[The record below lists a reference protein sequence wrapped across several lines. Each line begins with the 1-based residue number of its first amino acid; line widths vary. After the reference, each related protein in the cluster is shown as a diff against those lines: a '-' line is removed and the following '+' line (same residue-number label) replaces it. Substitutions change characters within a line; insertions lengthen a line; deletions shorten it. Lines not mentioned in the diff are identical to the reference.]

1 MEFTEKDF
9 LKARQIL
16 AQGIPG
22 QYIFPKYFLHI
33 CHKDPSF
40 FTLMQETSVDE
51 LPSNVITSRNKNY
64 LHEVKVCEQK
74 TNQIAG
80 WQNYPKFEFFQF
92 VMSNP
97 KLFIPL
103 ESISYAQLQSV
114 WQQVQNNKISFED
127 AFRMIN
133 LEPDE
138 VHSFLSTITDD
149 FKLEDD

>member
-16 AQGIPG
+16 AQGIPS

-33 CHKDPSF
+33 CYKDPSF

-64 LHEVKVCEQK
+64 LYEVKVCEQK

-103 ESISYAQLQSV
+103 EDISHVQLDNVWRQIQSN
-114 WQQVQNNKISFED
+114 QISVDD

-133 LEPDE
+133 LDPMD
-138 VHSFLSTITDD
+138 VYSFLLTMTDD
-149 FKLEDD
+149 FKLGDD